1 MVLSSGWMMENMM
14 ESTNIPFASSPG
26 QVRKLPGQWLP
37 AAVGRG
43 DALQDLRV
51 QQLQVRPPSVP
62 RPGWWGDGEVEV
74 VDGVAMTIIVQYL
87 HYHGNVL

>member
-1 MVLSSGWMMENMM
+1 M
-14 ESTNIPFASSPG
+14 
-26 QVRKLPGQWLP
+26 RKLPGQWLS

-62 RPGWWGDGEVEV
+62 GPGLGWWGDGEVEV
-74 VDGVAMTIIVQYL
+74 VDGVAMIVI
-87 HYHGNVL
+87 VWVP